1 MTVDLTEERALRI
14 LPYLVEAAENRR
26 TITYKE
32 LAAKI
37 GAYHRTLSEPLGY
50 IRDKI
55 CAARGLPMITC
66 LVVNLQT
73 RRPGAAWFRLGASGL
88 TDAED
93 RATFEENCE
102 KVFAYNNWQGLLKD
116 LNLQPVASAAP
127 SGR

>member
-55 CAARGLPMITC
+55 CAARGLPVITC
-66 LVVNLQT
+66 LVVNLKT
-73 RRPGAAWFRLGASGL
+73 RRPGAAWFPLGASRL
-88 TDAED
+88 SDAED
-93 RATFEENCE
+93 QATFEENRDR
-102 KVFAYNNWQGLLKD
+102 VYAYKDWQGLLKG
-116 LNLQPVASAAP
+116 LNVKPVASGVG
-127 SGR
+127 SGG